1 MADIRGIIAPVR
13 TSNTPSKATDATALA
28 ANSERGAWMIQ
39 NLGTNVLFVRF
50 GAGASASVFHAALKA
65 GTGIDDGTG
74 GSLAQEAGGVFTG
87 IISIAG
93 TNPSYV
99 VTELTA

>member
-1 MADIRGIIAPVR
+1 MADTRAIIAPVGS
-13 TSNTPSKATDATALA
+13 SNTPAIASAAVALA
-28 ANSERGAWMIQ
+28 ANSARGAWMIQ

-50 GAGASASVFHAALKA
+50 GDGATSTVFHAALK
-65 GTGIDDGTG
+65 GGLGNDDGNG
-74 GSLAQEAGGVFTG
+74 ASLAQEAGVVFTG

-93 TNPSYV
+93 TSPRYA